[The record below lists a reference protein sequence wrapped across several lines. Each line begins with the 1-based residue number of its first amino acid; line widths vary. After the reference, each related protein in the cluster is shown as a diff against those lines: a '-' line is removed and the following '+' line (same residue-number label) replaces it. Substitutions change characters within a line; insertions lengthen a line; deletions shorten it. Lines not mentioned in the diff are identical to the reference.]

1 MKINNKG
8 YASTI
13 IMFSILTL
21 FLISMLMLVKTMNNS
36 SSLNKK
42 ITDKV
47 IDNIDYDAS
56 GSVQDRLSVLEN
68 KVSNLKSEVINE
80 IYPVGS
86 IYMSTEDDTI
96 EKVQSKF
103 GGTWEKYARGRTI
116 IGEGTLTDSDG
127 NAMVY
132 TNGLTGG
139 ITNAKLSVSNI
150 PSHSHSYTPSG
161 TISSIFTG
169 TQVDTGIQSANHTH
183 SIPAL
188 SGYTS
193 TTGAHT
199 HNLPQLWA
207 GNASGSRYY
216 TIDGYPRSNSSG
228 QYGIDTASSGE
239 HSHTVTTYA
248 STTGTNSV
256 NHTHKVTAA
265 GLVSST
271 FKGAGSNTETTGL
284 GTAFSVQNPYIVM
297 YIYKRVK

>member
-86 IYMSTEDDTI
+86 IYMSTEDDTV

-103 GGTWEKYARGRTI
+103 GGKWEVYAGGRTI
-116 IGEGTLTDSDG
+116 IGVGTGTDINGLVQTFTNGSTGGEYTHKLTIAEMPSHNHTPQLEGTGFATYGSNGG
-127 NAMVY
+127 NSNWTYSGNNMLY
-132 TNGLTGG
+132 GGTQITGNTGG
-139 ITNAKLSVSNI
+139 NG
-150 PSHSHSYTPSG
+150 SHNN
-161 TISSIFTG
+161 
-169 TQVDTGIQSANHTH
+169 V
-183 SIPAL
+183 
-188 SGYTS
+188 
-193 TTGAHT
+193 
-199 HNLPQLWA
+199 
-207 GNASGSRYY
+207 
-216 TIDGYPRSNSSG
+216 
-228 QYGIDTASSGE
+228 E
-239 HSHTVTTYA
+239 
-248 STTGTNSV
+248 
-256 NHTHKVTAA
+256 
-265 GLVSST
+265 
-271 FKGAGSNTETTGL
+271 
-284 GTAFSVQNPYIVM
+284 PYIAT
-297 YIYKRVK
+297 YIYKRIG